1 MAYKKK
7 TWKNRQSEYPN
18 RRRLT
23 DEDGNSQL
31 VTVARE
37 EGSITEEGDAFN
49 AENMNDLEA
58 RVSEAIATERAR
70 IDNLTKMEEGS
81 TTGDAELAD
90 IRVGYGGETYE
101 SAGSAVREQ
110 CRELYNQLTELKT
123 YITDD
128 LLGGAS

>member
-1 MAYKKK
+1 MAFTKK

-58 RVSEAIATERAR
+58 RVSEAIATIGAAFTLSGTTLI
-70 IDNLTKMEEGS
+70 IDLDK
-81 TTGDAELAD
+81 
-90 IRVGYGGETYE
+90 
-101 SAGSAVREQ
+101 
-110 CRELYNQLTELKT
+110 
-123 YITDD
+123 
-128 LLGGAS
+128 LGG

>member
-1 MAYKKK
+1 MAFTKK

-49 AENMNDLEA
+49 AEN
-58 RVSEAIATERAR
+58 IATIGAAFTLSGTTLT
-70 IDNLTKMEEGS
+70 IDLDK
-81 TTGDAELAD
+81 
-90 IRVGYGGETYE
+90 
-101 SAGSAVREQ
+101 
-110 CRELYNQLTELKT
+110 
-123 YITDD
+123 
-128 LLGGAS
+128 LGG

>member
-1 MAYKKK
+1 MAKLNGFRKCIKYFKELDGFRKMA
-7 TWKNRQSEYPN
+7 TWTSSLLVERPDGTTIEDS
-18 RRRLT
+18 LT
-23 DEDGNSQL
+23 QCANEID
-31 VTVARE
+31 
-37 EGSITEEGDAFN
+37 
-49 AENMNDLEA
+49 
-58 RVSEAIATERAR
+58 TERKR
-70 IDNLTKMEEGS
+70 IDNLINLEEGS

-90 IRVGYGGETYE
+90 IRVGYGGKTYK

>member
-1 MAYKKK
+1 MAFTKK

-23 DEDGNSQL
+23 DENGNSQL

-58 RVSEAIATERAR
+58 RVSEAIATIGAAFTLSGTTLT
-70 IDNLTKMEEGS
+70 IDLDK
-81 TTGDAELAD
+81 
-90 IRVGYGGETYE
+90 
-101 SAGSAVREQ
+101 
-110 CRELYNQLTELKT
+110 
-123 YITDD
+123 
-128 LLGGAS
+128 LGG